1 MLTNPFL
8 LAVLCAFLGGSTP
21 VAAKVALE
29 VFPPFTLL
37 LIRFGTATLFLLPFV
52 LRSGEVSVGKFKQL
66 WKVAIIGSLNPVIF
80 IIGIQF
86 TQASVSPF
94 IYSSVPALTALYLY
108 VVTGVRVSMKQVFG
122 IVLGLFGVGIIIL
135 LPLAGNVAAVASL
148 GNLLLFAAAI
158 SFMYYGIVSK
168 KYQGKRDVSPLAL
181 TFYMCVVTLFA
192 MLPLSIWE
200 LMAADGGLR
209 GVVEVSHV
217 LAGVAT
223 GVLGTGMFY
232 LVYQWALAAGN
243 ELAAALFTYIQPVAT
258 IVMAMLF
265 LGEQVGLWFLVG
277 GVLAVVGAR
286 VARG

>member
-1 MLTNPFL
+1 MRNNPFL
-8 LAVLCAFLGGSTP
+8 LAVLCAFLGGLTP

-29 VFPPFTLL
+29 AFPPFTLL

-52 LRSGEVSVGKFKQL
+52 VKSREITVRKFREL
-66 WKVAIIGSLNPVIF
+66 WKVALLGSLNPVIF

-86 TQASVSPF
+86 TQASVAPF

-108 VVTGVRVSMKQVFG
+108 FVSGVRASIKQVLG
-122 IVLGLFGVGIIIL
+122 ILLGLAGVGIIIL
-135 LPLAGNVAAVASL
+135 LPLAGKGAQISSV
-148 GNLLLFAAAI
+148 GNLFIFIAAI
-158 SFMYYGIVSK
+158 TFMYYGIVSK
-168 KYQGKRDVSPLAL
+168 RYQGKQAVSPLAL
-181 TFYMCVVTLFA
+181 TFYMCVVTLIA

-200 LMAADGGLR
+200 LTAADGGLR
-209 GVVEVSHV
+209 SMVELRHV

-258 IVMAMLF
+258 VLMAMLF
-265 LGEQVGLWFLVG
+265 LGEQIGLWFVVG
-277 GVLAVVGAR
+277 GVLAVIGAR